1 MSRTPG
7 IGGTILISALGAV
20 ALSGVPA
27 QAFNVDKLMN
37 PGNWMGTNTDW
48 YEAPPPD
55 YGRGYGGE
63 PGYYDPPGYGSGY
76 PGYGS
81 GYPDYGPLYPNYG
94 GYYPDYG
101 SGYPGYGS
109 GYPDYT
115 SGYPGYDNSYPGY
128 GTGYPGYDSGT
139 AYGSGYPGYEAHRQ
153 GYGSSAPVY
162 PTPAADPAGSAPMPT
177 EELIYHLQQRI
188 QELEQALRHCR

>member
-94 GYYPDYG
+94 GYYP
-101 SGYPGYGS
+101 GYGS